1 MLNNNT
7 MEYLSTELLIAEQV
21 NKVLLD
27 LGLDIPKEIPIRL
40 IYNKIANI
48 VIQDVRITFEDV
60 ANRCENEKDKIL
72 VLLTNEQLYGK
83 YGKL

>member
-1 MLNNNT
+1 MLDKNT
-7 MEYLSTELLIAEQV
+7 IEYLSTELFIAERI

-27 LGLDIPKEIPIRL
+27 LGLNVSKELPVQL
-40 IYNKIANI
+40 ICDEITNI
-48 VIQDVRITFEDV
+48 VVQDVHATFEDV
-60 ANRCENEKDKIL
+60 ANKCENEKDKIL